1 MIPPI
6 RWEKWEVMMKKVI
19 CLTICTLLWAGLVQA
34 QGVTTGS
41 MSGVV
46 VDPNQDPLPGVAV
59 VATLAATGNRYG
71 TVTDVEGRFR
81 MANLKA
87 GGPYQ
92 VQASL
97 SGFKTH
103 TLSDVSI
110 RLGEGTNLSIQLQ
123 LEAATGEIQVVG
135 ESSPLIAPTKMGV
148 ASSVS
153 QGSLEA
159 LPSVERNLFDMART
173 NPMFST
179 YSPDRDN
186 TELSVSGRNPR
197 YNNISIDGSV
207 NNDVF
212 GLAHSGTPGGQSA
225 AQPIQLDVVQE
236 LQLVTS
242 SFDVRQGGFTGGSV
256 NAITRSGTNNFHG
269 TLYGYYSDDSFV
281 GSGPD
286 ELGELGTFKDEE
298 FGFSLGGPL
307 SKDKVFFF
315 TNFTTAEVES
325 PTGWSLDGSSGNC
338 WGACN
343 FTDTAEQLRQFTQDA
358 YGYDPGTL
366 AQVSSNR
373 PADRFFVRFDFNLNQ
388 ANTITA
394 RYNYMDAS
402 NVINRPDGYDYE
414 WPSEGY
420 DINTKV
426 NSLVGQWNAVF
437 GSSFNELRATYQ
449 TIRGPRTGVVEP
461 FPHVTIIDVGDVGD
475 WEFGT
480 EQYSTHNNLDQ
491 DIIELTNDF
500 SFFTGNH
507 EIVIGTHNEFYTID
521 NLYIQNGY
529 GSYEFADLDA
539 YYAGSAQAF
548 EHTYPNDPDDPSDR
562 FKAYQISL
570 YAGDTWRVKSNFS
583 LVYGLRMDVPIF
595 PTSPGYNPLA
605 EETFGVDTSDFPSG
619 NILWSP
625 RIGFNWDITGNATSQ
640 LRGGAGLFSGRTP
653 FVWLSNSFARTG
665 LRQTSLEAEI
675 EGIPFNPDPFDQ
687 PTNIGGATQQD
698 INAIDPDFNFPQTWR
713 ANLAYD
719 YRLPWQRMV
728 ATAEVIYAKSANEID
743 YQNLNIEQTGASIPF
758 DGRPMY
764 EDVSEEFTGAY
775 YLLNSDKGD
784 ALNFILKLEL
794 PYGEQPFWGSVSY
807 AWGESN
813 AINDGTSSRAV
824 SNWQYNEGTDPN
836 NSVLSTSDFQVE
848 HRGIINLNY
857 EFNRATRWSTT
868 VSVFWNRQTGK
879 PWTNILGAAWPYR
892 SINNDGYGY
901 NDLMYVP
908 TGADDV
914 VITNGTWAQLEDYL
928 QRTGIDKYA
937 GGVAPRNVNNAPY
950 FMQTDLSFRQNIPI
964 PGRSSFQI
972 SLDIFNFWNM
982 IDNDSGVVEY
992 VPYGTVDPVRYEGTS
1007 DDGLPIYTLRNEV
1020 LYPDTNIF
1028 RIDDLRSR
1036 WKARVGLRWSF

>member
-1 MIPPI
+1 
-6 RWEKWEVMMKKVI
+6 MKKLF
-19 CLTICTLLWAGLVQA
+19 CLLICTFLWAGLVQA

-46 VDPNQDPLPGVAV
+46 FDPNEEPIPGVTV
-59 VATLAATGNRYG
+59 VATLPATGNRYA
-71 TVTDVEGRFR
+71 TVTDATGRFR
-81 MANLKA
+81 IANVKV
-87 GGPYQ
+87 GGPYT
-92 VQASL
+92 VAASL
-97 SGFKTH
+97 SGFQTQ
-103 TLSDVSI
+103 TLSDVHV
-110 RLGEGTNLSIQLQ
+110 RLGEATHLTVNLQ
-123 LEAATGEIQVVG
+123 LAATTAEIEVVG
-135 ESSPLIAPTKMGV
+135 ESSPLISPTKMGV
-148 ASSVS
+148 SSSVS

-256 NAITRSGTNNFHG
+256 NAITRSGTNEFHG
-269 TLYGYYSDDSFV
+269 TVYGYYSDDSFV

-286 ELGELGTFKDEE
+286 ELGELGTFKDNEL
-298 FGFSLGGPL
+298 GFSLGGTL

-315 TNFTTAEVES
+315 TNFTTAEVDT
-325 PTGWSLDGSSGNC
+325 PTGWSLDGSSGQCWQNC
-338 WGACN
+338 A
-343 FTDTAEQLRQFTQDA
+343 FTDEADAFRQFTTTNYD
-358 YGYDPGTL
+358 YDPGPL
-366 AQVSSNR
+366 SQASSNR
-373 PADRFFVRFDFNLNQ
+373 PADRFFLRFDFNLDQ
-388 ANTITA
+388 SNTITA

-402 NVINRPDGYDYE
+402 NVIIRPDDDSYE

-437 GSSFNELRATYQ
+437 GDNAFNELRVTYQ

-461 FPHVTIIDVGDVGD
+461 FPHVLIDDVDGNGNS
-475 WEFGT
+475 WEIGT

-500 SFFTGNH
+500 TFFTGNH

-539 YYAGSAQAF
+539 YYAGMGNAF
-548 EHTYPNDPDDPSDR
+548 EYTYPNDPDDPSDR

-570 YAGDTWRVKSNFS
+570 YAGDTWRARSNFS

-595 PTSPGYNPLA
+595 PDSPGYNPLA
-605 EETFGVDTSDFPSG
+605 DETFGVDTSDFPSG

-665 LRQTSLEAEI
+665 LRQTSLDYYGPI
-675 EGIPFNPDPFDQ
+675 DFNPDPHDQ
-687 PTNIGGATQQD
+687 PDNIGGATQQD
-698 INAIDPDFNFPQTWR
+698 VNAIDPNFNFPQTWR
-713 ANLAYD
+713 ANIAYD
-719 YRLPWQRMV
+719 HSLPWWRMV
-728 ATAEVIYAKSANEID
+728 ATAEVIYAKSTNEID
-743 YQNLNIEQTGASIPF
+743 YQNLNIEQTGATIPF

-794 PYGEQPFWGSVSY
+794 PYGEQGFWGVVSY
-807 AWGESN
+807 AYGEAN
-813 AINDGTSSRAV
+813 VINDGTSSRAV

-836 NSVLSTSDFQVE
+836 NSILSASDFQVE

-857 EFNRATRWSTT
+857 EFNRASRWSTV
-868 VSVFWNRQTGK
+868 VSVFWNRQSGR

-914 VITNGTWAQLEDYL
+914 VITNGTWAQLEAYL
-928 QRTGIDKYA
+928 QRTGLTKYA
-937 GGVAPRNVNNAPY
+937 GGVAPRNVNNQPY

-964 PGRSSFQI
+964 PGRSSFQV

-982 IDNDSGVVEY
+982 IDSDSGVVEY
-992 VPYGTVDPVRYEGTS
+992 VPYGTVDPVRYQGTS
-1007 DDGLPIYTLRNEV
+1007 DEGLPIYELRSEV

-1036 WKARVGLRWSF
+1036 WKARVGVRWSF